1 MRNMSGLLFLFL
13 ALLGSCSSSKPVTTL
28 TETEVTNMVNARE
41 FTFRADQMMPAGGR
55 SRLLTEAYLF
65 KVSPQEVASDLPY
78 MGRAYTANIS
88 TTDGGMRFTSKDFSY
103 QQNPGKKNSWTVTIN
118 PRDQQ
123 DVRECILNIYS
134 NGTADLSINSNNR
147 QPIRYSGYIQPNT
160 KQ

>member
-1 MRNMSGLLFLFL
+1 
-13 ALLGSCSSSKPVTTL
+13 
-28 TETEVTNMVNARE
+28 
-41 FTFRADQMMPAGGR
+41 
-55 SRLLTEAYLF
+55 
-65 KVSPQEVASDLPY
+65 
-78 MGRAYTANIS
+78 
-88 TTDGGMRFTSKDFSY
+88 MRFTSKDFSY